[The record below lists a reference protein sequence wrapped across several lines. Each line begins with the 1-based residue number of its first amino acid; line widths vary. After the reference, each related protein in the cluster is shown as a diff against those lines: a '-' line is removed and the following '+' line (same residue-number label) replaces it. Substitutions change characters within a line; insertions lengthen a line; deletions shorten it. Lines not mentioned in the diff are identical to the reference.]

1 VHFLAGRR
9 AKRLVGWVELRALAS
24 EKAALPDWLF
34 EECYAAVGDLAE
46 TISLLVTTA
55 ETADHRSL
63 AYWVESRLLTLRDSD
78 EDGRRQALV
87 SVWNELDQAQTFVWL
102 KLVTGAFRVGVSR
115 ALVLRALEQASG
127 VDRAVLAHRLM
138 GKWQPSGEAYEELV
152 STATEDADLS
162 RPYPFC
168 LAHPLEGAPQDL
180 GKRGEWQAE
189 WKWDGVRMQVVR
201 RGGEVF
207 LWSRGEDLVTERFP
221 DLVEPAKL
229 LADGLVLDG
238 ELLAWTGQ
246 NPMPFGELQRR
257 LNRKSIGR
265 KLLAEVP
272 VVLVAYDL
280 LEWQG
285 SDIRQEPLARRRKR
299 LEQLIAAAGN
309 ERIRLSPV
317 VEEEDWRA
325 LSRLHAAA
333 REHGAEGLMLKRLQ
347 SPYHVGR
354 RRGDWWKWK
363 VDPYS
368 VDAVLLY
375 AQAGHGR
382 RASLF
387 TDYTFAV
394 WRGDELV
401 PFAKAYSGLTQEEV
415 EEVDRFVRR
424 NTRER
429 FGPVRAVEPQLVFE
443 LHFEG
448 LQPST
453 RHKSGLAVRF
463 PRIARWRRDKKP
475 TDADTLENLQ
485 ALIER

>member
-1 VHFLAGRR
+1 VRAFTNLYRQLDQTTRTSAKVGAMAAYFSYAPPADAAWAVHFLAGRR

-333 REHGAEGLMLKRLQ
+333 REHGAEGLMLCSSGSSR
-347 SPYHVGR
+347 PITWVDGAATGGNGR
-354 RRGDWWKWK
+354 SIPTLSMRCFSMPKPATAD
-363 VDPYS
+363 
-368 VDAVLLY
+368 
-375 AQAGHGR
+375 
-382 RASLF
+382 
-387 TDYTFAV
+387 
-394 WRGDELV
+394 
-401 PFAKAYSGLTQEEV
+401 
-415 EEVDRFVRR
+415 VRR
-424 NTRER
+424 CLPTIRSPSGEGMSWCRLPRLTR
-429 FGPVRAVEPQLVFE
+429 V
-443 LHFEG
+443 
-448 LQPST
+448 
-453 RHKSGLAVRF
+453 
-463 PRIARWRRDKKP
+463 
-475 TDADTLENLQ
+475 
-485 ALIER
+485 